1 MTDLLFDERKRAL
14 EEEHFRKLNAA
25 LIDHM
30 RQERQEAAE
39 TARLQGATGVAD
51 PILLDE
57 LVHFGFTP
65 ETLPALS
72 IVPLLEVAWTDG
84 KVDDYERRAIHADA
98 AVAAM
103 DPAGPS
109 AEMVYGWLVE
119 RPPGGVF
126 RLWWELT
133 HAASTGLQP
142 ADRAALEAEM
152 VARAT
157 AIARASGGFL
167 GIGSPTSSEEHVAL
181 ERIKAAYR
189 A

>member
-30 RQERQEAAE
+30 RQERREAAE
-39 TARLQGATGVAD
+39 SARLLGATGIAD

-72 IVPLLEVAWTDG
+72 VVPLLEVAWTDG
-84 KVDDYERRAIHADA
+84 KVDDYERRAIHADRA
-98 AVAAM
+98 LAEM

-109 AEMVYGWLVE
+109 AAMVYGWLVD
-119 RPPGGVF
+119 RPAGGVF

-133 HAASTGLQP
+133 HAAARGL
-142 ADRAALEAEM
+142 AAEERAAVEADM
-152 VARAT
+152 LARAT
-157 AIARASGGFL
+157 AVARASGGFL
-167 GIGSPTSSEEHVAL
+167 GIGSPTSSEEHVTL
-181 ERIKAAYR
+181 ERIKAAY
-189 A
+189 AA